1 MENQKGMDTS
11 GNWYKGNLHSHTNLT
26 DAVLTPEI
34 DCKSY
39 RMKGY
44 SFLCISDHDLYTDF
58 RSEYSTEDFIVLPGI
73 EYSAVLYSEDG
84 RHRYKMHHMNG
95 ILGTSVMQRNAELPP
110 FKHLEKVK
118 PLEFYGSWDGAEA
131 AQQMADMMTRRG
143 MLVTYNH
150 PYWSR
155 VTEEEFMDT
164 KGLWAVEIY
173 NYGTDVECNLGYD
186 IIHWDRLLRE
196 GNYLC
201 GFASDDNHNY
211 PVCPDSFGGWIM
223 VNADRLTHDS
233 IIEAMLAGNYYSSSG
248 PEIYGY
254 GVRDNKVWIDCSP
267 VEHVNFMI
275 GNEICDGASVWGELH
290 EDRLTDAEFQLKGHE
305 DYVRIECVDRW
316 GRTAWTNPMYDRI
329 P

>member
-26 DAVLTPEI
+26 DAVLTPET

-58 RSEYSTEDFIVLPGI
+58 RSECNTEDFIVLPGM
-73 EYSAVLYSEDG
+73 EYSAILYSGDG

-95 ILGTSVMQRNAELPP
+95 ILGTSQMQKNAELPP
-110 FKHLEKVK
+110 FRHLEKVK
-118 PLEFYGSWDGAEA
+118 PLEFYGSWDGAGA

-186 IIHWDRLLRE
+186 IIHWDRMLRE
-196 GNYLC
+196 GKRIC

-211 PVCPDSFGGWIM
+211 PICPDSFGGWIM
-223 VNADRLTHDS
+223 VNADCLSHDS
-233 IIEAMLAGNYYSSSG
+233 IVGAMLAGNYYSSSG

-254 GVRDNKVWIDCSP
+254 GVRDNRVWIDCSP

-290 EDRLTDAEFQLKGHE
+290 EDKLTHAEFQLKGHE

-316 GRTAWTNPMYDRI
+316 GRTAWTNPMYDKI